1 MSEKLYFLIGFLL
14 CLAVGGWFLVKGLK
28 TPTTPS
34 TPPTA
39 TASMESVSN
48 VVDQS
53 YTTFGNIPVTVK
65 PEEQGK
71 DNPFQP

>member
-1 MSEKLYFLIGFLL
+1 MSEKLYFLIGFLV
-14 CLAVGGWFLVKGLK
+14 CLVVGGWFLVKGLK
-28 TPTTPS
+28 TPTAPTITS
-34 TPPTA
+34 TA
-39 TASMESVSN
+39 TVSVGNVSN
-48 VVDQS
+48 LTDQS